1 MKTPYLTIMKFQS
14 KESASMVIEIR
25 TKVAFWGSGRDQM
38 EEGKRELS
46 GPMEISQILISML
59 VARVNTFVKISTVD
73 LK

>member
-1 MKTPYLTIMKFQS
+1 
-14 KESASMVIEIR
+14 MVIEIR

-46 GPMEISQILISML
+46 GPMETSQILISML